1 VRRVLEGVIALG
13 AAALLV
19 ACNNTP
25 PPAKTTATAV
35 EESDPRADGDA
46 AAQRHDWT
54 TAAARYAIALQRSPD
69 DVRLRFAYGSVLS
82 QLDRTADTTEQFA
95 WVVEHGTPGSLE
107 VTTARQ
113 WLQQAGMVARAP
125 ERAGDAAD
133 SASRPTRD
141 ASAPRTDP
149 RTGLLE
155 GKSSWPSV
163 GPDERTRL
171 SLHMRVR
178 GEDEANK
185 DVRQR
190 LNVEIGT
197 GFTWQRLP
205 PGRYR
210 LIGESKG
217 VTLWD
222 VPVTIDADKTT
233 TVELSPSNSQVPP
246 GTFPPRG

>member
-1 VRRVLEGVIALG
+1 MLG
-13 AAALLV
+13 AVALLAGCGDAPRPPV
-19 ACNNTP
+19 KSATP
-25 PPAKTTATAV
+25 V
-35 EESDPRADGDA
+35 EVSDPRADGDA
-46 AAQRHDWT
+46 AAQRGDWT
-54 TAAARYAIALQRSPD
+54 TAAARYAIAVQREPD
-69 DVRLRFAYGSVLS
+69 DVKLRFAYGSVLS
-82 QLDRTADTTEQFA
+82 QLDRTTDTTEQFA

-107 VTTARQ
+107 VTAARQ
-113 WLQQAGMVARAP
+113 WLLQSGMVARAP
-125 ERAGDAAD
+125 ERSSEPATQ
-133 SASRPTRD
+133 SATSTASDP
-141 ASAPRTDP
+141 SAPPTDP

-171 SLHMRVR
+171 SLHMRVI

-185 DVRQR
+185 NVRQR

-210 LIGESKG
+210 LVGESKG

-222 VPVTIDADKTT
+222 VPVSIDADKTT
-233 TVELSPSNSQVPP
+233 SVELSPSNSQVAP
-246 GTFPPRG
+246 GAFPPRG